1 MATTLLPGMVLAGVL
16 GLLGVGFYGLLVS
29 RNLIK
34 LLLVLQILAK
44 AAILALVLAG
54 RISSQPNLGQ
64 SLATTVIAAD
74 TVVAIVG
81 LALVVQVH
89 RRTGTLDVHA
99 LSRLRG

>member
-1 MATTLLPGMVLAGVL
+1 MLCRRWCWPACWGCSAV
-16 GLLGVGFYGLLVS
+16 GLYGLLVS

-34 LLLVLQILAK
+34 QLIVLQILAK

-54 RISSQPNLGQ
+54 RLSGQPDLGQ
-64 SLATTVIAAD
+64 SLAVTVIVAD

-81 LALVVQVH
+81 LALAVQV
-89 RRTGTLDVHA
+89 RLRTGTLDVHA